1 MPGGW
6 SVKDVLAHLA
16 WWDRWLVYTLQ
27 VDGADPA
34 RPGPPLL
41 DQIPPGD
48 RWADQLN
55 TLVFEHNRDRE
66 LGEVQAEFEL
76 ALRRV
81 VQALYQLAPE
91 DVFGAGARSAAIGQ
105 AVGPLVFGIYEHY
118 DEHSHE
124 IEAVFQ
130 SDRDHS

>member
-1 MPGGW
+1 MSAPTTMVELQDWVAAAHQRFLRAIGPLSETQLQEPCLPGGW

-76 ALRRV
+76 AL
-81 VQALYQLAPE
+81 
-91 DVFGAGARSAAIGQ
+91 
-105 AVGPLVFGIYEHY
+105 
-118 DEHSHE
+118 
-124 IEAVFQ
+124 
-130 SDRDHS
+130 